1 MFTRSHRNAN
11 DSRNRS
17 VRTSCFVPLLPNSF
31 RSLTLA
37 AYECKKKLQR
47 WRFTKLLSAII
58 LKFPLFLSLTSSVKT
73 DSRFFP
79 SVNVN
84 CPFKLF
90 QNLLPVLN
98 FIAIVKKVQIFKYRI
113 RFKYRWAIL
122 LKFEK
127 TRFVGHLHVWLAFEC
142 LPLSAC
148 LGVLTSEMIEFQS
161 SSEPLTYLS
170 NERVVAIVTSTTG
183 RPHYVFVVNNCWQEN
198 EQKLRFMNK
207 ALKIAYLNYISVWIS
222 QLCWMKC

>member
-37 AYECKKKLQR
+37 AYECKKKKKT
-47 WRFTKLLSAII
+47 TKVTIYEAAFIAII
-58 LKFPLFLSLTSSVKT
+58 LLFPSFLSLTSSVKT

-90 QNLLPVLN
+90 QNLFPVLN
-98 FIAIVKKVQIFKYRI
+98 FIAIIKKVQIFKHRI

-127 TRFVGHLHVWLAFEC
+127 TRFVGHLHDWLTFEC

-170 NERVVAIVTSTTG
+170 NEQVVAIVTSITG
-183 RPHYVFVVNNCWQEN
+183 RPHYVFVVNNC
-198 EQKLRFMNK
+198 
-207 ALKIAYLNYISVWIS
+207 
-222 QLCWMKC
+222 